1 MHALVSDFGRG
12 LVDLEHLHEHS
23 KQLSCC
29 HRIVQIVFAIH
40 VFVRSALDFVI
51 VLLILNG
58 VLFSGTYF
66 YYELTEKAGF
76 SLNFVLA
83 VFDVTEEGEESE
95 ESRVVMA
102 HYLLFISMV
111 VDTTWLCSAY
121 MFDRLSLIHRE
132 ETINCG
138 WSARCLKI
146 MTSLILVLNPWMKT
160 RYGYHFCM
168 YYLINKLIH
177 FILLLLPLL
186 NQLMPG
192 TNEITFYC
200 SYCKLY

>member
-1 MHALVSDFGRG
+1 
-12 LVDLEHLHEHS
+12 
-23 KQLSCC
+23 
-29 HRIVQIVFAIH
+29 
-40 VFVRSALDFVI
+40 
-51 VLLILNG
+51 
-58 VLFSGTYF
+58 
-66 YYELTEKAGF
+66 
-76 SLNFVLA
+76 
-83 VFDVTEEGEESE
+83 
-95 ESRVVMA
+95 MA

-121 MFDRLSLIHRE
+121 MFDRMSLIRRE

-186 NQLMPG
+186 NQLIPG
-192 TNEITFYC
+192 TNEITFYY
-200 SYCKLY
+200 SYCKLYWRCFSDTLNTAYILQWLSTLDIINSVMTTSTWWSIVGFDPRTSTHEWVYINIALGAHCVVICSQCTLYMDNYVQTEKI